1 MISAATHQASLMQ
14 HSIHWPNGLVP
25 GEVDNFVSNEI
36 VVAGLT
42 PNAAL
47 DTLIDT
53 RTWAAQYDNATDIE
67 FHDGQPPHLTAGL
80 RFQFVTF
87 GLPVQAEITE
97 LERATDDSPARIA
110 WHGWT
115 ESDDPNEQ
123 LDVHHAWLFEALPGD
138 RLRLLTQETQNG
150 APARDMATTTPNP
163 PCSTNIRNG
172 SRAWPKSP
180 QIATA
185 KGLRRANQPTRYAND
200 LENSQAGRPRTR
212 RGHIPCRSRRQCQR
226 RFCSRSLLLKRP
238 TPSRCIGSSLW
249 GQHP

>member
-1 MISAATHQASLMQ
+1 MIARLMISAATHQASLMQ

-25 GEVDNFVSNEI
+25 GDVDNFVSNEI

-42 PNAAL
+42 PNAVL

-53 RTWAAQYDNATDIE
+53 RTWARQYDNATDIE

-163 PCSTNIRNG
+163 MLNKHQEWIE
-172 SRAWPKSP
+172 
-180 QIATA
+180 
-185 KGLRRANQPTRYAND
+185 GLAQVAANRD
-200 LENSQAGRPRTR
+200 S
-212 RGHIPCRSRRQCQR
+212 
-226 RFCSRSLLLKRP
+226 
-238 TPSRCIGSSLW
+238 
-249 GQHP
+249 